1 MNTLTKLFDRLL
13 SINPQ
18 DEVPEEVAENFKHN
32 VLINTADLS
41 FFFFA
46 DSFWS
51 INTILPVFA
60 ASLTDSPFLI
70 GFIPAIVNAGWFIP
84 QLFLSGKISKLP
96 KVLPL
101 ARKLGFLERI
111 PYMFLPLLAFSIG
124 RLENSTIFWLFFVLM
139 IFRGLGSGFVG
150 LPWQEIIARVIPITH
165 RGRFIGFSRVIAQ
178 TAGILGS
185 LLSAFLLSKFPYPKN
200 YAYGFIVAAI
210 SLWFSY
216 ASFAQNR
223 EPEIRVKEKVPAPA
237 DGSLKQD
244 GTWALMK
251 TILKE
256 DSNFRRYLIARSLAF
271 LGNMGSAFMAVYAIQ
286 RFNLGDEQAAIF
298 TSVILVSGMLGY
310 AVWGYLGDRI
320 GPQKIVL
327 ISFLTWG
334 VGLVIAILARS
345 IWVYY
350 LVFAMFGLYWA
361 GLNVGDSMLVMEI
374 GDEGRRP
381 TYLGMARTLTGGFLL
396 VAPVLSGWLVER
408 FSYDVM
414 FSVSFVFVIISS
426 VLIVAVKDRPRIR
439 SIQDTI

>member
-1 MNTLTKLFDRLL
+1 MKAHNILLDRVLR
-13 SINPQ
+13 INPE
-18 DEVPEEVAENFKHN
+18 DEVPSDVAENFKHN
-32 VLINTADLS
+32 VLVNTADLS

-60 ASLTDSPFLI
+60 ATLTDSPFLI

-84 QLFLSGKISKLP
+84 QLFLSGRISKLP
-96 KVLPL
+96 RVLPL
-101 ARKLGFLERI
+101 ARKLGILERI

-124 RLENSTIFWLFFVLM
+124 KLDNRTIFWLFFLLM
-139 IFRGLGSGFVG
+139 ILRGLGSGFVG

-165 RGRFIGFSRVIAQ
+165 RGRFIGFSRVFAQ
-178 TAGILGS
+178 IVGILGS
-185 LLSAFLLSKFPYPKN
+185 LISAFLLSKFPYPKN

-216 ASFAQNR
+216 ASFSQNR
-223 EPEIRVKEKVPAPA
+223 EPEMRIQEKVTAPA
-237 DGSLKQD
+237 DGSPKRD

-256 DSNFRRYLIARSLAF
+256 DSNFRRYLIARSMAF

-286 RFNLGDEQAAIF
+286 RFDLGDEQAAIF
-298 TSVILVSGMLGY
+298 TSVILITGLLGY
-310 AVWGYLGDRI
+310 AVLGSLSDRI

-327 ISFLTWG
+327 ISFLAWG
-334 VGLVIAILARS
+334 AGLLIAILARS

-350 LVFAMFGLYWA
+350 LVFALFGLYWA
-361 GLNVGDSMLVMEI
+361 GLNIGDSMLVMEI
-374 GDEGRRP
+374 GDEGMRP

-408 FSYDVM
+408 FNYEVM
-414 FSVSFVFVIISS
+414 FAVSMIFVLISS
-426 VLIVAVKDRPRIR
+426 VLIVAVKDRPRR
-439 SIQDTI
+439 RPA

>member
-1 MNTLTKLFDRLL
+1 MKAHNILLDRVLR
-13 SINPQ
+13 INPE
-18 DEVPEEVAENFKHN
+18 DEVPSDVAENFKHN
-32 VLINTADLS
+32 VLVNTADLS

-60 ASLTDSPFLI
+60 ATLTDSPFLI

-84 QLFLSGKISKLP
+84 QLFLSGRISKLP
-96 KVLPL
+96 RVLPL
-101 ARKLGFLERI
+101 ARKLGILERI

-124 RLENSTIFWLFFVLM
+124 KLDNRTIFWLFFLLM
-139 IFRGLGSGFVG
+139 ILRGLGSGFVG

-165 RGRFIGFSRVIAQ
+165 RGRFIGFSRVFAQ
-178 TAGILGS
+178 IVGILGS
-185 LLSAFLLSKFPYPKN
+185 LISAFLLSKFPYPKN

-216 ASFAQNR
+216 ASFSQNR
-223 EPEIRVKEKVPAPA
+223 EPEMRIQEKVTAPA
-237 DGSLKQD
+237 DGSPKRD

-256 DSNFRRYLIARSLAF
+256 DSNFRRYLIARSMAF

-286 RFNLGDEQAAIF
+286 RFDLGDEQAALF
-298 TSVILVSGMLGY
+298 TSVILITGLLGY
-310 AVWGYLGDRI
+310 AVLGSLSDRI

-327 ISFLTWG
+327 ISFLAWG
-334 VGLVIAILARS
+334 AGLLIAILARS

-350 LVFAMFGLYWA
+350 LVFALFGLYWA
-361 GLNVGDSMLVMEI
+361 GLNIGDSMLVMEI
-374 GDEGRRP
+374 GDEGMRP

-408 FSYDVM
+408 FNYEVM
-414 FSVSFVFVIISS
+414 FAVSMIFVLISS
-426 VLIVAVKDRPRIR
+426 VLIVAVKDRPRR
-439 SIQDTI
+439 RPA

>member
-1 MNTLTKLFDRLL
+1 MKAHNILLDRVLRI
-13 SINPQ
+13 SPE
-18 DEVPEEVAENFKHN
+18 DEVPSDVAENFKHN
-32 VLINTADLS
+32 VLVNTADLS

-60 ASLTDSPFLI
+60 ATLTDSPFLI

-84 QLFLSGKISKLP
+84 QLFLSGRISKLP
-96 KVLPL
+96 RVLPL
-101 ARKLGFLERI
+101 ARKLGILERI

-124 RLENSTIFWLFFVLM
+124 KLDNRTIFWLFFLLM
-139 IFRGLGSGFVG
+139 ILRGLGSGFVG

-165 RGRFIGFSRVIAQ
+165 RGRFIGFSRVFAQ
-178 TAGILGS
+178 IVGILGS
-185 LLSAFLLSKFPYPKN
+185 LISAFLLSKFPYPKN

-216 ASFAQNR
+216 ASFSQNR
-223 EPEIRVKEKVPAPA
+223 EPEMRIQEKVTAPA
-237 DGSLKQD
+237 DGSPKRD

-256 DSNFRRYLIARSLAF
+256 DSNFRRYLIARSMAF

-286 RFNLGDEQAAIF
+286 RFDLGDEQAAIF
-298 TSVILVSGMLGY
+298 TSVILITGLLGY
-310 AVWGYLGDRI
+310 AVLGSLSDRI

-327 ISFLTWG
+327 ISFLAWG
-334 VGLVIAILARS
+334 AGLLIAILARS

-350 LVFAMFGLYWA
+350 LVFALFGLYWA
-361 GLNVGDSMLVMEI
+361 GLNIGDSMLVMEI
-374 GDEGRRP
+374 GDEGMRP

-408 FSYDVM
+408 FNYEVM
-414 FSVSFVFVIISS
+414 FAVSMIFVLISS
-426 VLIVAVKDRPRIR
+426 VLIVAVKDRPRR
-439 SIQDTI
+439 RPA

>member
-1 MNTLTKLFDRLL
+1 MKAHNILLDRVLR
-13 SINPQ
+13 INPE
-18 DEVPEEVAENFKHN
+18 DEVPSDVAENFKHN
-32 VLINTADLS
+32 VLVNTADLS

-60 ASLTDSPFLI
+60 ATLTDSPFLI

-84 QLFLSGKISKLP
+84 QLFLSGRISKLP
-96 KVLPL
+96 RVLPL
-101 ARKLGFLERI
+101 ARKLGILERI

-124 RLENSTIFWLFFVLM
+124 KLDNRTIFWLFFLLM
-139 IFRGLGSGFVG
+139 ILRGLGSGFVG

-165 RGRFIGFSRVIAQ
+165 RGRFIGFSRVFAQ
-178 TAGILGS
+178 IVGILGS
-185 LLSAFLLSKFPYPKN
+185 LISAFLLSKFPYPKN

-216 ASFAQNR
+216 ASFSQNR
-223 EPEIRVKEKVPAPA
+223 EPEMRIQEKVTAPA
-237 DGSLKQD
+237 DGSPKRD

-256 DSNFRRYLIARSLAF
+256 DSNFRRYLIARSMAF

-286 RFNLGDEQAAIF
+286 RFDLGDEQAALF
-298 TSVILVSGMLGY
+298 TSVILITGLLGY
-310 AVWGYLGDRI
+310 AILGSLSDRI

-408 FSYDVM
+408 FSYKVM

>member
-1 MNTLTKLFDRLL
+1 MNTLTKLFDRVLR
-13 SINPQ
+13 INPQ

-32 VLINTADLS
+32 VLINTGDLS

-60 ASLTDSPFLI
+60 ATLTDSPFLI
-70 GFIPAIVNAGWFIP
+70 GFIPAIVGAGWFIP

-101 ARKLGFLERI
+101 ARKLGIFERL
-111 PYMFLPLLAFSIG
+111 PYMFLPLLVFSIG
-124 RLENSTIFWLFFVLM
+124 KVDNSTIFWLFFLLM
-139 IFRGLGSGFVG
+139 IWRGLGGGFVG
-150 LPWQEIIARVIPITH
+150 LPWQELIARVIPITH

-200 YAYGFIVAAI
+200 YAYGFIVASI
-210 SLWFSY
+210 SLWFS
-216 ASFAQNR
+216 FALFSQNR
-223 EPEIRVKEKVPAPA
+223 EPEIHIQKREPAPA
-237 DGSLKQD
+237 EGSLKQD
-244 GTWALMK
+244 GTWTLMK

-256 DSNFRRYLIARSLAF
+256 DANFRQYLIARSIAF
-271 LGNMGSAFMAVYAIQ
+271 MGNMGSAFMAVYAIQ

-298 TSVILVSGMLGY
+298 TSVILITGMLGY

-327 ISFLTWG
+327 VSFLIWG

-350 LVFAMFGLYWA
+350 LVFAMYGLYLA
-361 GLNVGDSMLVMEI
+361 GMNVGDSMLVMEI
-374 GDEGRRP
+374 GDEDRRP

-408 FSYDVM
+408 FSYEVM
-414 FSVSFVFVIISS
+414 FSASMIFVLISS
-426 VLIVAVKDRPRIR
+426 VLIVTVKDRPRLR
-439 SIQDTI
+439 PA